1 MQTLLLQEVD
11 HVLPGISLVEA
22 KNLVYRGGAQLL
34 VDQMPRSD
42 APEVILAD
50 NIAMLIINEYLLV
63 PVKYV
68 LNGKSHVVKLRL
80 TILPMDEGTQ
90 IIIGLPK
97 LAGPSSDVFV
107 NMVKPLINYSPD
119 KGTKKEGKGV
129 EQNHF
134 SIVPEVNN
142 QP

>member
-11 HVLPGISLVEA
+11 HVLPSISLVEA

-34 VDQMPRSD
+34 VDPD
-42 APEVILAD
+42 APAVILAD